1 MPRFKPLLTALALLT
16 GTVVARD
23 AQPLLLVLPLDTLLV
38 TVAPGVSVAAL
49 TDGKPARRNVPSPAA
64 LLARALH
71 PAFGKAI
78 AHAARG
84 VEVIDSSAARPPV
97 TWPDPDSSRFTLVVE
112 DLTVT
117 QEARTVA
124 RRTVPRSLPDFDP
137 TTGLLTPGGHRSYS
151 EGPGRMTTLT
161 ATATWSVWDHAGDSA
176 LAAGTALGTTEFRG
190 DARRATV
197 RDWEAAARAL
207 ALDVLRR
214 TPFTPD
220 GTPPAAVRARKPS
233 PKD

>member
-23 AQPLLLVLPLDTLLV
+23 AHDLLLVLPLDTALV
-38 TVAPGVSVAAL
+38 ALDSGVSVAAL
-49 TDGKPARRNVPSPAA
+49 TDGESARRNAPSPAA
-64 LLARALH
+64 LVARRFH
-71 PAFGKAI
+71 PTFGKAI

-84 VEVIDSSAARPPV
+84 VEVIDSSAANAPV
-97 TWPDPDSSRFTLVVE
+97 TWPDADSSRFTMAIE
-112 DLTVT
+112 ILTIT
-117 QEARTVA
+117 QEVRTVA

-137 TTGLLTPGGHRSYS
+137 TTGLLTPGVRRSYS

-161 ATATWSVWDHAGDSA
+161 ATATWTLWDHASA
-176 LAAGTALGTTEFRG
+176 RAFAAGQAAGTVEFRG
-190 DARRATV
+190 DAQRATV

-214 TPFTPD
+214 TPFAPDDVPPRSLRKERTP
-220 GTPPAAVRARKPS
+220 
-233 PKD
+233 